1 MQSASINRGALV
13 SVMENVAGKYDA
25 RCVHLYVLYMNS
37 LWWAKGI
44 HPAAGLLQPD
54 PMGHLEESPELK
66 TAPLPTSHHLQGRQ
80 KRNRVT
86 QTFSF
91 CIRDVYCLFSYSK
104 QSYNN
109 IAEAKNYLSNNM
121 GFTMTDADI
130 LGSGLPM
137 WDYIINI

>member
-1 MQSASINRGALV
+1 MQRASINRGALA

-80 KRNRVT
+80 KRNRET

-109 IAEAKNYLSNNM
+109 IAEAKNY
-121 GFTMTDADI
+121 
-130 LGSGLPM
+130 
-137 WDYIINI
+137 